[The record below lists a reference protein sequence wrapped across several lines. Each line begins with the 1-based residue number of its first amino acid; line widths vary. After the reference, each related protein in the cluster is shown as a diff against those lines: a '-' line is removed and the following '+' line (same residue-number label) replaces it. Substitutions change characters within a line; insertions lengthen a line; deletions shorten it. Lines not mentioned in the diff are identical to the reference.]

1 MENAFWTTLLGEY
14 QSRNATKMPSNKSVL
29 VLGDT
34 SCDSS
39 TLIAK
44 LKGCKAT
51 TAQRFGLQYDYLQ
64 VHDEYR
70 EESARLSIWTLVA
83 DPELNG
89 LLKFALN
96 ERTFPHTLI
105 LLTLS
110 MASPW
115 TWMDQL
121 QYWMK
126 VLDNHIGGLEIDA
139 GLKHQCKARLM
150 AIWQS
155 YSDPA
160 GDPLRNSPCKRN
172 HEPVPLPLEDV
183 VLTSNLGMEVIV
195 VVTRTDQMATLRGE
209 LNYRQ
214 DHFDFMQQAIRRA
227 CLQYGASLVY
237 TSVKNNINC
246 DLLLQYLKYR
256 IYGLPFGTSASVVE
270 KDAAFIPAGW
280 DSVQKISI
288 LYESLSSCKP
298 DDDYNSV
305 IAQPS
310 RGKHMPDRG
319 IQTVDEQAFFARLQ
333 QELQEEV
340 EIDEPLPRTSIGTGT
355 SQWISEAADEDM
367 QAVEKKSGGVG
378 GVLTDFFKTLMIR
391 KSFGGGDRPVE
402 DE

>member
-1 MENAFWTTLLGEY
+1 MENDFWTTL
-14 QSRNATKMPSNKSVL
+14 
-29 VLGDT
+29 LGDT

-44 LKGCKAT
+44 LKGCKAS
-51 TAQRFGLQYDYLQ
+51 TAHRSGLQYDYLQ

-70 EESARLSIWTLVA
+70 EESTRLSIWTLAA

-96 ERTFPHTLI
+96 ECTFPHTLI

-110 MASPW
+110 IAAPW

-126 VLDNHIGGLEIDA
+126 VLDNHIGGLVIDA
-139 GLKHQCKARLM
+139 ELKHQCKARLM
-150 AIWQS
+150 AKWQR

-160 GDPLRNSPCKRN
+160 SDPHRISPCKWIN
-172 HEPVPLPLEDV
+172 EPVPLPLEDA
-183 VLTSNLGMEVIV
+183 VLTSNFGMEVMV
-195 VVTRTDQMATLRGE
+195 VVTRSDQMATLRRE
-209 LNYRQ
+209 LNYRE

-227 CLQYGASLVY
+227 CLQYGASLAY
-237 TSVKNNINC
+237 TSAKNNINC
-246 DLLLQYLKYR
+246 DLLFQYLKHR

-270 KDAAFIPAGW
+270 KDAVFIPAGW

-288 LYESLSSCKP
+288 LHESLYSCKP

-310 RGKHMPDRG
+310 RGKYMPDCG
-319 IQTVDEQAFFARLQ
+319 IQTVDEQEFFARLQ
-333 QELQEEV
+333 QELQEDAETN
-340 EIDEPLPRTSIGTGT
+340 EPLTRTSIGTGT
-355 SQWISEAADEDM
+355 PQRTSESADKDM

-378 GVLTDFFKTLMIR
+378 GVLADFFNTLMLR
-391 KSFGGGDRPVE
+391 RSFGGGDRPVE
-402 DE
+402 AE